1 MMVAVKKYYPYPR
14 RKSRFSS
21 LNHSITS
28 MLALSLMAAPTVQ
41 PFFMPPPLLIPH
53 HSPSSSAA
61 RSSSRFG
68 HSTSG
73 VFSSI
78 PSRNVQQI
86 NSYGRRWHNV
96 LYSSNSD
103 DSNTD
108 DDGNPKESKMPSEDS
123 ALFRDSIDGTE
134 NPNDGLT
141 LSDSNL
147 IYEEDDDDDEED
159 DDPYAQTAPSEF
171 AENDDNP
178 INSDSSTSIA
188 KAIARQSRELN
199 TTPLNWS
206 GALSTLRSRVSDIES
221 GKSMNPSTAL
231 FRTISRDRP
240 NEAIGRF
247 VREANPEVVAAMTG
261 AVSSLLGSLSDP
273 RMGVETIVQASS
285 EKLGNLC
292 FQLMMTGYM
301 FRNAEYVLALKSL
314 MSIGGEGSSATTLEE
329 YRAAFQRVDTDG
341 SGYLERDE
349 IEALLADVYE
359 GQPPAFEITTFLEF
373 FDSNND
379 GRVSWEEFEKGF
391 GVVTKMTEIGAE
403 PKMNQGFSLPGL
415 PEDDAE
421 EDLFGEPAVSGTIQ
435 VELEDGKIIEV
446 DAQQYMDDLKQE
458 ALQLKMELAREK
470 GIDPKTLGIP
480 EKKTDAA
487 AGNPFPNQAMP
498 APSSSGIASYI
509 ASLEGDVK
517 SLTQGIS
524 PDVVDSMKMLI
535 DFVLDPEGGGDG
547 KAMDKKK
554 EMELPGSALQQL
566 ALWQL
571 VNGYRLRE
579 TEATGEWKKMLE

>member
-1 MMVAVKKYYPYPR
+1 M
-14 RKSRFSS
+14 
-21 LNHSITS
+21 S
-28 MLALSLMAAPTVQ
+28 MLTLSLMAAPTVQ
-41 PFFMPPPLLIPH
+41 PFFIPPPLLIPH

-61 RSSSRFG
+61 ISSSRFAPF
-68 HSTSG
+68 TSG

-78 PSRNVQQI
+78 PSRNVRQI
-86 NSYGRRWHNV
+86 NSYGRRRHNV
-96 LYSSNSD
+96 LYSSKSD

-108 DDGNPKESKMPSEDS
+108 DDGNPKESKMPSDDS

-134 NPNDGLT
+134 SSSDGLT
-141 LSDSNL
+141 LSDSSL
-147 IYEEDDDDDEED
+147 IYEENDDDDEED

-171 AENDDNP
+171 AENEDTP
-178 INSDSSTSIA
+178 INIDSPTSLA

-199 TTPLNWS
+199 TSPLNWS

-247 VREANPEVVAAMTG
+247 VREANPEVVAAMTA
-261 AVSSLLGSLSDP
+261 AVGSLLGSLSNP
-273 RMGVETIVQASS
+273 AMGVETIVQASS

-314 MSIGGEGSSATTLEE
+314 MNIGGEGSSATTLED
-329 YRAAFQRVDTDG
+329 YRAAFQRIDTDG
-341 SGYLERDE
+341 SGYLEQDE

-403 PKMNQGFSLPGL
+403 PKMNQGFSLPAS
-415 PEDDAE
+415 PEEDDAE

-435 VELEDGKIIEV
+435 VELDDGKIIEV

-458 ALQLKMELAREK
+458 ALELKMELAREK

-480 EKKTDAA
+480 ETKTDAA